1 MALTPIDIHNKEFS
15 SRFRGYDIDEV
26 NESIDQIIKE
36 FELLI
41 RENRRYEELVNDM
54 QARIDYFSSMEDT
67 LNKSIIV
74 AQEAAEE
81 VKNNAQKEASL
92 ILKQAEREA
101 FAREEEAARKEQLAE
116 REVVQMLK
124 KVELYRTRFRVLVDA
139 QMELLNSTEWETI
152 VGEPPVQ
159 TVLDDRTELAYNDD
173 EVTRNE
179 EQHG

>member
-26 NESIDQIIKE
+26 NEFLDQIIKE

-54 QARIDYFSSMEDT
+54 QARVDYFSSMEDT

-81 VKNNAQKEASL
+81 VKTNATKEASL

-101 FAREEEAARKEQLAE
+101 YAREEEAARKEQLAE

-139 QMELLNSTEWETI
+139 QMELLNSTEWDTI

-159 TVLDDRTELAYNDD
+159 TVLDGESELAYNDD
-173 EVTRNE
+173 EVTQNK

>member
-26 NESIDQIIKE
+26 NEFLDQIIKE

-101 FAREEEAARKEQLAE
+101 YAREEEAARKEQLAE

-159 TVLDDRTELAYNDD
+159 TVLDDRSELAYNDH
-173 EVTRNE
+173 EVTQNE

>member
-15 SRFRGYDIDEV
+15 TRFRGYDIDEV
-26 NESIDQIIKE
+26 NEFLDQIIKE

-81 VKNNAQKEASL
+81 VKTNAAKEASL

-101 FAREEEAARKEQLAE
+101 LAREEDAARKEQLAE

-139 QMELLNSTEWETI
+139 QMELLNSTEWDTI

-159 TVLDDRTELAYNDD
+159 TVLDDTTELPYNDD
-173 EVTRNE
+173 EVIPNKH
-179 EQHG
+179 HG

>member
-15 SRFRGYDIDEV
+15 TRFRGYDIDEV
-26 NESIDQIIKE
+26 NEFLDQIIKE

-81 VKNNAQKEASL
+81 VKTNAAKEASL

-101 FAREEEAARKEQLAE
+101 LAREEEASRKEQMAE
-116 REVVQMLK
+116 REVIQMLK

-139 QMELLNSTEWETI
+139 QMELLNSTEWDTI

-159 TVLDDRTELAYNDD
+159 TVLDDTSELAYNDD
-173 EVTRNE
+173 EVTPNKH
-179 EQHG
+179 HG

>member
-15 SRFRGYDIDEV
+15 TRFRGYDIDEV
-26 NESIDQIIKE
+26 NEFLDQIIKE

-81 VKNNAQKEASL
+81 VKTNAAKEASL

-101 FAREEEAARKEQLAE
+101 LAREEEASRKEQLAE
-116 REVVQMLK
+116 REVIQMLK

-139 QMELLNSTEWETI
+139 QMELLNSTEWDTI

-159 TVLDDRTELAYNDD
+159 TVLDDKPELAYNDD
-173 EVTRNE
+173 EVISTKH
-179 EQHG
+179 HG

>member
-15 SRFRGYDIDEV
+15 TRFRGYDIDEV
-26 NESIDQIIKE
+26 NEFLDQIIKE

-81 VKNNAQKEASL
+81 VKTNATKEASL

-101 FAREEEAARKEQLAE
+101 LAREEEASRKEQLAE
-116 REVVQMLK
+116 REVIQMLK

-139 QMELLNSTEWETI
+139 QMELLNSTEWDTI

-159 TVLDDRTELAYNDD
+159 TVLDDTTELAYNDD
-173 EVTRNE
+173 EVIPTKH
-179 EQHG
+179 HG

>member
-15 SRFRGYDIDEV
+15 TRFRGYDIDEV
-26 NESIDQIIKE
+26 NEFLDQIIKE

-81 VKNNAQKEASL
+81 VKTNAAKEASL

-101 FAREEEAARKEQLAE
+101 LAREEEASRKEQMAE
-116 REVVQMLK
+116 REVIQMLK

-139 QMELLNSTEWETI
+139 QMELLNSTEWDTI

-159 TVLDDRTELAYNDD
+159 TVLDDKSELAYNDD
-173 EVTRNE
+173 EVTPNKH
-179 EQHG
+179 HG

>member
-15 SRFRGYDIDEV
+15 TRFRGYDIDEV
-26 NESIDQIIKE
+26 YEFLDQIIKE

-81 VKNNAQKEASL
+81 VKTNAAKEASL

-101 FAREEEAARKEQLAE
+101 LAREEEAARKEQLAE

-139 QMELLNSTEWETI
+139 QMELLNSTEWDTI

-159 TVLDDRTELAYNDD
+159 TVLDDTTELPYNDD
-173 EVTRNE
+173 EVIPNKP
-179 EQHG
+179 HG

>member
-26 NESIDQIIKE
+26 NEFLDQIIKE

-101 FAREEEAARKEQLAE
+101 YAREEEAARKEQLAE

-139 QMELLNSTEWETI
+139 QMELLNSTEW
-152 VGEPPVQ
+152 
-159 TVLDDRTELAYNDD
+159 
-173 EVTRNE
+173 
-179 EQHG
+179 

>member
-1 MALTPIDIHNKEFS
+1 
-15 SRFRGYDIDEV
+15 
-26 NESIDQIIKE
+26 
-36 FELLI
+36 
-41 RENRRYEELVNDM
+41 
-54 QARIDYFSSMEDT
+54 
-67 LNKSIIV
+67 
-74 AQEAAEE
+74 
-81 VKNNAQKEASL
+81 
-92 ILKQAEREA
+92 
-101 FAREEEAARKEQLAE
+101 
-116 REVVQMLK
+116 MLK

>member
-26 NESIDQIIKE
+26 NEFLDQIIKE

-159 TVLDDRTELAYNDD
+159 TVLDDRSELAYNDH
-173 EVTRNE
+173 EVTQNE

>member
-26 NESIDQIIKE
+26 NEFLDQIIKE

-81 VKNNAQKEASL
+81 VKNNANKEASL

-159 TVLDDRTELAYNDD
+159 TVLDDRSELAYNDD
-173 EVTRNE
+173 EVTQSN

>member
-26 NESIDQIIKE
+26 NEFLDQIIKE

-81 VKNNAQKEASL
+81 VKNNANKEASL

-159 TVLDDRTELAYNDD
+159 TLLDDRSELAYNDD
-173 EVTRNE
+173 EVTQSN

>member
-15 SRFRGYDIDEV
+15 TRFRGYDIDEV
-26 NESIDQIIKE
+26 NEFLDQIIKE

-67 LNKSIIV
+67 VNKSIIV

-81 VKNNAQKEASL
+81 VKTNAAKEASL

-101 FAREEEAARKEQLAE
+101 LAREEEASRKEQLAE
-116 REVVQMLK
+116 REVIQMLK

-139 QMELLNSTEWETI
+139 QMELLNSTEWDTI

-159 TVLDDRTELAYNDD
+159 TVLDDTTELAYNDD
-173 EVTRNE
+173 EVIPTKH
-179 EQHG
+179 HG

>member
-26 NESIDQIIKE
+26 NEFLDQIIKE

-74 AQEAAEE
+74 
-81 VKNNAQKEASL
+81 
-92 ILKQAEREA
+92 
-101 FAREEEAARKEQLAE
+101 
-116 REVVQMLK
+116 
-124 KVELYRTRFRVLVDA
+124 
-139 QMELLNSTEWETI
+139 
-152 VGEPPVQ
+152 
-159 TVLDDRTELAYNDD
+159 
-173 EVTRNE
+173 
-179 EQHG
+179 

>member
-15 SRFRGYDIDEV
+15 TRFRGYDIDEV
-26 NESIDQIIKE
+26 NEFLDQIIKE

-81 VKNNAQKEASL
+81 VKTNAAKEASL

-101 FAREEEAARKEQLAE
+101 LAREEEASRKEQIAE
-116 REVVQMLK
+116 REVIQMLK

-139 QMELLNSTEWETI
+139 QMELLNSTEWDTI

-159 TVLDDRTELAYNDD
+159 TVLDDKTELAYNDD
-173 EVTRNE
+173 EVIPTKH
-179 EQHG
+179 HG

>member
-15 SRFRGYDIDEV
+15 TRFRGYDIDEV
-26 NESIDQIIKE
+26 NEFLDQIIKE

-81 VKNNAQKEASL
+81 VKTNAAKEASL

-101 FAREEEAARKEQLAE
+101 LAREEEASRKEQLAE
-116 REVVQMLK
+116 REVIQMLK

-139 QMELLNSTEWETI
+139 QMELLNSTEWDTI

-159 TVLDDRTELAYNDD
+159 TVLDDKTELAYNDD
-173 EVTRNE
+173 EVIPTKH
-179 EQHG
+179 HG

>member
-15 SRFRGYDIDEV
+15 TRFRGYDIDEV
-26 NESIDQIIKE
+26 NEFLDQIIKE

-81 VKNNAQKEASL
+81 VKTNATKEASL

-101 FAREEEAARKEQLAE
+101 LAREEEASRKEQLAE
-116 REVVQMLK
+116 REVIQMLK

-139 QMELLNSTEWETI
+139 QMELLNSTEWDTI

-159 TVLDDRTELAYNDD
+159 TVLDDKTELAYNDD
-173 EVTRNE
+173 EVIPTKH
-179 EQHG
+179 HG

>member
-15 SRFRGYDIDEV
+15 TRFRGYDIDEV
-26 NESIDQIIKE
+26 NEFLDQIIKE

-81 VKNNAQKEASL
+81 VKTNATKEASL

-101 FAREEEAARKEQLAE
+101 LAREEEASRKEQMAE
-116 REVVQMLK
+116 REVIQMLK

-139 QMELLNSTEWETI
+139 QMELLNSTEWDTI

-159 TVLDDRTELAYNDD
+159 TVLDDTSELAYNDD
-173 EVTRNE
+173 EVTPNKH
-179 EQHG
+179 HG

>member
-26 NESIDQIIKE
+26 NEFLDQIIKE

-101 FAREEEAARKEQLAE
+101 YAREEEAARKEQLAE

-173 EVTRNE
+173 EVIRNE

>member
-15 SRFRGYDIDEV
+15 TRFRGYDIDEV
-26 NESIDQIIKE
+26 NEFLDQIIKE

-81 VKNNAQKEASL
+81 VKTNAAKEASL

-101 FAREEEAARKEQLAE
+101 LAREEEASRKEQLAE
-116 REVVQMLK
+116 REVIQMLK

-139 QMELLNSTEWETI
+139 QMELLNSTEWDTI

-159 TVLDDRTELAYNDD
+159 TVLDDTTELAYNDD
-173 EVTRNE
+173 EVIPTKH
-179 EQHG
+179 HG

>member
-26 NESIDQIIKE
+26 NEFLDQIIKE

-101 FAREEEAARKEQLAE
+101 FAREEEAARK
-116 REVVQMLK
+116 V
-124 KVELYRTRFRVLVDA
+124 
-139 QMELLNSTEWETI
+139 
-152 VGEPPVQ
+152 
-159 TVLDDRTELAYNDD
+159 
-173 EVTRNE
+173 
-179 EQHG
+179 

>member
-15 SRFRGYDIDEV
+15 TRFRGYDIDEV
-26 NESIDQIIKE
+26 NEFLDQIIKE

-81 VKNNAQKEASL
+81 VKTNATKEASL

-101 FAREEEAARKEQLAE
+101 LAREEEASRKEQLAE
-116 REVVQMLK
+116 REVIQMLK

-139 QMELLNSTEWETI
+139 QMELLNSTEWDTI

-159 TVLDDRTELAYNDD
+159 TVLDDKAELAYNDD
-173 EVTRNE
+173 EVIPTKH
-179 EQHG
+179 HG

>member
-26 NESIDQIIKE
+26 NEFLDQIIKE

-101 FAREEEAARKEQLAE
+101 HAREEEASRKEQLAE

-173 EVTRNE
+173 EVKQNE
-179 EQHG
+179 EHHG